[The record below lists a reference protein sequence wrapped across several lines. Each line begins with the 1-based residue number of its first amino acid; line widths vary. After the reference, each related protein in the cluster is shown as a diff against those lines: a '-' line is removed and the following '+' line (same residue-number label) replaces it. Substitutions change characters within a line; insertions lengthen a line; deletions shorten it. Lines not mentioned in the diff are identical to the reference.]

1 MSLQPYVFPPFPSPQ
16 VKAVQE
22 CLKCISE
29 FDIDGLHSLMTD
41 DFTLKML
48 PENLGVPD
56 RTKAVAFA
64 GLKEMQASLNG
75 KPLAVSR
82 SQTHRGHPFGT
93 NHQSARQYT
102 VYDVTDGQGK
112 TWVHVPLF
120 SGTHKLELTL
130 IPHLGKDRPA

>member
-1 MSLQPYVFPPFPSPQ
+1 MSLQPYVFPPFPSSQ

-29 FDIDGLHSLMTD
+29 FDIDGLNSLMTD

-48 PENLGVPD
+48 PVNLGVPD
-56 RTKAVAFA
+56 RTKAVAFT
-64 GLKEMQASLNG
+64 GLKEMKASLNG
-75 KPLAVSR
+75 KSLTVSR
-82 SQTHRGHPFGT
+82 FQTHCSHPFGT
-93 NHQSARQYT
+93 NRQSSRQYT

-120 SGTHKLELTL
+120 LERTNSS
-130 IPHLGKDRPA
+130 